1 MPSSCQQC
9 GTNLKLAPSGRRK
22 RFCSNACRQA
32 AFRNETTAKRAS
44 SYPTK
49 GQENP
54 ALEPKKHNMIFRYEM
69 RPRAFPIFGSF
80 LERAHIPETKQR
92 ELEAH

>member
-49 GQENP
+49 GHEKP
-54 ALEPKKHNMIFRYEM
+54 ALEPI
-69 RPRAFPIFGSF
+69 
-80 LERAHIPETKQR
+80 ETQYVYGTR
-92 ELEAH
+92 N

>member
-49 GQENP
+49 GHENRCGAAP
-54 ALEPKKHNMIFRYEM
+54 FTGPYRADLDLKLWFGVLPGEGDAAFR
-69 RPRAFPIFGSF
+69 
-80 LERAHIPETKQR
+80 
-92 ELEAH
+92 

>member
-49 GQENP
+49 GHEKP
-54 ALEPKKHNMIFRYEM
+54 ALEPIETQYVTERGI
-69 RPRAFPIFGSF
+69 RAFPIFGSF
-80 LERAHIPETKQR
+80 LERAHIPKTKQR
-92 ELEAH
+92 QLEFH